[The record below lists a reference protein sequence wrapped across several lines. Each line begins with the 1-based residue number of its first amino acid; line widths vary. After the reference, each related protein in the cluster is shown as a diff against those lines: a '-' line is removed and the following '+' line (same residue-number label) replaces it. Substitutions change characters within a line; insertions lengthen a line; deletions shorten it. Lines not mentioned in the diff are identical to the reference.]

1 MQPFIAQICVEQS
14 PQPIAGIDVR
24 LLRVETQTPGGLCT
38 SEVKRIQVADGDVCR
53 GVGIPFYVHMPRL
66 LTCATVVEAEW
77 SVQFQLKVVVAVGG
91 CEGSKGGEG
100 SSRRERPGLSTTIPL
115 LLVRDA

>member
-38 SEVKRIQVADGDVCR
+38 SEVKRIQVGGWSLCS
-53 GVGIPFYVHMPRL
+53 FYLGPQ
-66 LTCATVVEAEW
+66 
-77 SVQFQLKVVVAVGG
+77 SLK
-91 CEGSKGGEG
+91 
-100 SSRRERPGLSTTIPL
+100 
-115 LLVRDA
+115 